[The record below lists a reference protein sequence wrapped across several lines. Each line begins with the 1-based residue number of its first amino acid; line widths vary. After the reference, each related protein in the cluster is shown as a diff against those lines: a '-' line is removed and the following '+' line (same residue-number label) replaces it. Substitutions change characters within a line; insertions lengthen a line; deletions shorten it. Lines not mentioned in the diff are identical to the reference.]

1 MHIKSIVLDGFKSYG
16 TRTEIDGFDKLFN
29 AITGLNGSGKSNILD
44 AICFVL
50 GLSRMELARCNNLRE
65 LIYKNGQTGVT
76 KANVT
81 INFDNSDKNQSPM
94 GYQQYDEIVIRR
106 EVNINSRSKYWIN
119 GFSSNNQQVT
129 DLFHSVSLNIHN
141 PHFLIM
147 QGRITKVLNMKP
159 NEVRNYFYQNISN

>member
-1 MHIKSIVLDGFKSYG
+1 MDGFKSYG
-16 TRTEIDGFDKLFN
+16 TRTEIEGFDKLFN

-65 LIYKNGQTGVT
+65 LIYKNGQAGVT

-81 INFDNSDKNQSPM
+81 INFDNSDTNLSPM
-94 GYQQYDEIVIRR
+94 GFSQYSEIVIRR

-159 NEVRNYFYQNISN
+159 HEVINFFLSKKL

>member
-1 MHIKSIVLDGFKSYG
+1 MVLDGFKSYG
-16 TRTEIDGFDKLFN
+16 TRTEIEGFDKLFN

-50 GLSRMELARCNNLRE
+50 GLSRMELCRCVNLRE

-81 INFDNSDKNQSPM
+81 INFDNTDKDQSPV

-106 EVNINSRSKYWIN
+106 EVY
-119 GFSSNNQQVT
+119 
-129 DLFHSVSLNIHN
+129 FHSLLLSIN
-141 PHFLIM
+141 
-147 QGRITKVLNMKP
+147 
-159 NEVRNYFYQNISN
+159 